1 MKVTQIRSQS
11 NVVESNSGETYIV
24 DQRDEV
30 RPLERVQARLCD
42 LLKETPVSISALRP
56 ETIGRPRAGLN

>member
-1 MKVTQIRSQS
+1 MNFITAISQPTIIDATTS
-11 NVVESNSGETYIV
+11 EVYVV

-30 RPLERVQARLCD
+30 RPLEQVQARLCQ

-56 ETIGRPRAGLN
+56 ENIGRPRLAFG

>member
-11 NVVESNSGETYIV
+11 NITEPASSETYVV

-30 RPLERVQARLCD
+30 RPLEQVQARLCH

-56 ETIGRPRAGLN
+56 DCIGRPPSIG